1 MERRRFGS
9 TDMELSVLGLGGLL
23 ARYEGALGHPPP
35 EEKRRIYLRAAELGI
50 NLFDMGYG
58 DEVHI
63 PDELKGEDDD
73 LYFSLKVGGPDAG
86 TLADVVDGHLRNIR
100 RERID
105 ILRVHHVNWMTDA
118 AARDVIG
125 ALRDSGKV
133 RCLCLIRHY
142 EADQHAYVETGPEP
156 DADADLVIYNYACR
170 WQAPGL
176 DLARAAGKGVLIMKA
191 LGGQWLPWDEQVRT
205 DWSTA
210 GPDEVIRLAPKGESL
225 RPNLS
230 LVYPIVNGPWHEL
243 CEPGQEVPPTHRAIG
258 WVQDN
263 EAVTTALVAFASV
276 GELEEGMGVEV
287 LEHDPAVRRTVAGD
301 GRGGEAEVSAERQ
314 ALPGDAARHADRHAH
329 ARRRARLGRLR

>member
-35 EEKRRIYLRAAELGI
+35 EEKRRIYLRAAELGV

-63 PDELKGEDDD
+63 PDELKGEDQERH
-73 LYFSLKVGGPDAG
+73 FSLKLGAPDAE

-118 AARDVIG
+118 AARDVISG
-125 ALRDSGKV
+125 LRESGKV
-133 RCLCLIRHY
+133 RSLCLIRHY
-142 EADQHAYVETGPEP
+142 EADQHAYVDAGPDA
-156 DADADLVIYNYACR
+156 DADADLVIYNRACR
-170 WQAPGL
+170 WQEPGL

-191 LGGQWLPWDEQVRT
+191 LGGQWLPWEGQVRT

-210 GPDEVIRLAPKGESL
+210 GPEDVIRLAPLGEDL
-225 RPNLS
+225 RDNLS
-230 LVYPIVNGPWHEL
+230 LVYPTVNGPWQEL
-243 CEPGQEVPPTHRAIG
+243 CEPGEEVPPTHRAIN
-258 WVQDN
+258 WVQEN
-263 EAVTTALVAFASV
+263 PAVTSVLVAFASV
-276 GELEEGMGVEV
+276 AELEEGVGMEV
-287 LEHDPAVRRTVAGD
+287 PKT
-301 GRGGEAEVSAERQ
+301 
-314 ALPGDAARHADRHAH
+314 
-329 ARRRARLGRLR
+329 